1 MATNKAMR
9 GLLGA
14 VAILAAL
21 AGARPLYA
29 QIELGTWVRQV
40 SAASPGAITMTV
52 EACCGG
58 SGRLLTYRMTGME
71 ATMTVETHL
80 DGTEAPVLL
89 GGKPSGENMAI
100 KRIDDH
106 HAETVMT
113 MNGKPFGTSKAT
125 LSADGK
131 TLTVENDFTVT
142 VGNQLPGRTTET
154 WVRQ

>member
-1 MATNKAMR
+1 
-9 GLLGA
+9 
-14 VAILAAL
+14 
-21 AGARPLYA
+21 
-29 QIELGTWVRQV
+29 
-40 SAASPGAITMTV
+40 
-52 EACCGG
+52 
-58 SGRLLTYRMTGME
+58 
-71 ATMTVETHL
+71 MTVETHL
-80 DGTEAPVLL
+80 DGTEAPVFL
-89 GGKPSGENMAI
+89 GGKPSGETMAI

-131 TLTVENDFTVT
+131 TLTVENDFTIT